1 MAAETE
7 PAALLKTLR
16 QERPR
21 TILTKARLAEIKQ
34 LITTDADAKRA
45 LASLK
50 ARGEKIL
57 TEAPVKHELI
67 GPRLL
72 TQSRN
77 CLHRVTTCSM
87 LFLLTDDKR
96 FLDRAALEMTTAAA
110 FPDWNP
116 SHFLDTAEMTAA
128 LGFGYDWLYPHL
140 TDAQRKTIRD
150 AIIKHGLNEGM
161 LCYEGKAKY
170 GWWTRATHNWAQ
182 VCNGGLAVGALAI
195 ANDEPE
201 LAQKILQHGLK
212 VVRGAYA
219 HWDKDGAW
227 DEGPG
232 YWGYTTQYT
241 AYHMAVLET
250 ALGSDFDLPKDNGLH
265 NAGQFRMHFVGP
277 TGKTFNFAD
286 AGEGAGTPSQMFYL
300 AQRFNRPE
308 YAWHHRQER
317 LDSAFD
323 LIWFDPRGKSPDDMK
338 VPTDMLFREAN
349 VAFMRSSWSDPKTT
363 WLGIKGGDNGAN
375 HSHLDLGTFVLDAK
389 GLRWAID
396 LGTDNYNLPG
406 YFGKERWTYYRLN
419 THGQN
424 TLVINGENQPPK
436 AKAKIKKFE
445 VVEQGATAW
454 IDLIEAYPMCEQVT
468 RRIDRN
474 GASITMSD
482 DIIAAKPIDVVW
494 QMHTTA
500 KIAIEGKVATLTLGD
515 QKLTVELRQETE
527 GVAFDVASA
536 EQQPPQNVNKGIQKL
551 LVRAK
556 GNEVRYTLDFR

>member
-1 MAAETE
+1 MAADTE
-7 PAALLKTLR
+7 PANLLKTLR

-45 LASLK
+45 FESLK

-57 TEAPVKHELI
+57 KDDPIKHELI

-96 FLDRAALEMTTAAA
+96 FLDRAVLEMTTAAA

-140 TDAQRKTIRD
+140 TEAQRKTIRE
-150 AIIKHGLNEGM
+150 AIVQHGLNEGM

-170 GWWTRATHNWAQ
+170 GWWTKATHNWAQ

-195 ANDEPE
+195 AKEEPE
-201 LAQKILQHGLK
+201 LAEKILQNGLK

-250 ALGSDFDLPKDNGLH
+250 ALGSDFDLPDGNGLH
-265 NAGQFRMHFVGP
+265 NAGQFRMHFIGP

-286 AGEGAGTPSQMFYL
+286 ATESAGTPSQMFYL
-300 AQRFNRPE
+300 AKRFNRPE

-338 VPTDMLFREAN
+338 IPTDMLFREAN
-349 VAFMRSSWSDPKTT
+349 VAFMRSSWADPKAT

-375 HSHLDLGTFVLDAK
+375 HSHLDLGCFVLDAK
-389 GLRWAID
+389 GQRWAID

-419 THGQN
+419 TNGQN
-424 TLVINGENQPPK
+424 TLVINGENQLPK
-436 AKAKIKKFE
+436 AKAAVTQFDA
-445 VVEQGATAW
+445 GAKPAAT
-454 IDLIEAYPMCEQVT
+454 IDLSAAYPMCEKVIRRAT
-468 RRIDRN
+468 RD
-474 GASITMSD
+474 GTTITLTD
-482 DIIAAKPIDVVW
+482 EITAKKSVDVLW
-494 QMHTTA
+494 QMHTLAQITI
-500 KIAIEGKVATLTLGD
+500 KGNVATLTQGG
-515 QKLTVELRQETE
+515 QTLTVTLANATPGAAFET
-527 GVAFDVASA
+527 ASA
-536 EQQPPQNVNKGIQKL
+536 EQQAPQNPNKGINKL

-556 GNEVRYTLDFR
+556 GETVRYTLDFR